1 MTSNAKV
8 RINAFRA
15 SSDVE
20 SSIKFA
26 DGHRRVLEAHGV
38 KKVTS
43 SNLEWTEDPSVF
55 VLLVESLETGRA
67 LGGARVHASTGNN
80 ILPIESAT
88 VDLDPRVVDVI
99 KRESLQGTG
108 ELCGLWNSMEVAG
121 LGIGSFFATRAGV
134 VICEQLGISSLF
146 ALCAPYTVRWAQR
159 VGCQILEGLGNNG
172 TFYYPKEDLLATAV
186 LLPDTKVLETAKPGE
201 QDKINYLR
209 ENLQCVMSENP
220 PGKRFEVDI
229 EYDLSIQDANPNE
242 FKINGAD

>member
-1 MTSNAKV
+1 MSTSKV
-8 RINAFRA
+8 KIKAFRA

-20 SSIKFA
+20 ASLKFA
-26 DGHRRVLEAHGV
+26 DGHKRVLEAHGV

-67 LGGARVHASTGNN
+67 LGGARVHASTATNL
-80 ILPIESAT
+80 LPIESAT
-88 VDLDPRVVDVI
+88 VEMDPRIKEVVE
-99 KRESLQGTG
+99 REARNGTG

-134 VICEQLGISSLF
+134 VICEQIGLSSLF

-159 VGCQILEGLGNNG
+159 VGCQILTDLGKEG

-201 QDKINYLR
+201 YDKILYLR
-209 ENLQCVMSENP
+209 DNLNTTMSENP
-220 PGKRFEVDI
+220 PGKRFDVDI
-229 EYDLSIQDANPNE
+229 DYELEIKDANPTE
-242 FKINGAD
+242 FKINGTI